1 MEIFHFS
8 EQPYPDAWEHG
19 FDSLRNTIPSSY
31 CDPRVA
37 RRIYHE
43 RQDEWLLCDELGIHI
58 AINEHHASAT
68 CLSASPEVTMS
79 ILARMTENVQI
90 LPIGFQVA
98 NRPNVVLLA
107 EQIAMADVISGGR
120 IQMGFVKGAPYEL
133 SPANSNPARYQE
145 RFWEAVDLI
154 ARALATRD
162 GPFNYEGRN
171 YHYRQV
177 NVWPQC
183 WQDPHP
189 PVWIPCQSP
198 GSTIEVARR
207 GYHLA
212 AFLIGRNMARLMD
225 VYREATVESGFPEP
239 GPEKFGYLCLG
250 AVAETEEEAHRRAYE
265 IHGYLRTTGIIAEAF
280 INPPGYQSPEANAR
294 WLRKG
299 ILRGRA
305 GAHYLAQKKDGTV
318 ISQATASIPDLI
330 DANIFFAGTPD
341 QVFEQMCEFNDHV
354 GGIGNYLVM
363 MHGGTLSHEDTKDSI
378 RLFGEH
384 VLPRLK
390 ERYPSAGA
398 GAQVA
403 SADQRI

>member
-8 EQPYPDAWEHG
+8 EQAYPDAWDHG
-19 FDSLRNTIPSSY
+19 FDSLRNTVPSSY
-31 CDPRVA
+31 CDPRKA
-37 RRIYHE
+37 REIYHQH
-43 RQDEWLLCDELGIHI
+43 QDEWLLCDELGINI
-58 AINEHHASAT
+58 AFNEHHASAT

-79 ILARMTENVQI
+79 IMARMTNNVQL

-120 IQMGFVKGAPYEL
+120 VQMGFVKGAPYEL

-154 ARALATRD
+154 TRALATRD

-171 YHYRQV
+171 YQYRQV

-198 GSTIEVARR
+198 GSTIEVAQR
-207 GYHLA
+207 GYNLA
-212 AFLIGRNMARLMD
+212 AFLIGRNMAKLKD
-225 VYREATVESGFPEP
+225 VYREHTVAAGFPDP
-239 GPEKFGYLCLG
+239 GPEKFGYLCLC
-250 AVAETEEEAHRRAYE
+250 AVGKTEEEAHRRAYE
-265 IHGYLRTTGIIAEAF
+265 VHGYLRTTGIISEAF
-280 INPPGYQSPEANAR
+280 INPPGYQSPQANAK

-305 GAHYLAQKKDGTV
+305 GAHYSAQKKGRHGHQSSDGLDPG
-318 ISQATASIPDLI
+318 PDRR
-330 DANIFFAGTPD
+330 
-341 QVFEQMCEFNDHV
+341 Q
-354 GGIGNYLVM
+354 YLLCR
-363 MHGGTLSHEDTKDSI
+363 HSRSGL
-378 RLFGEH
+378 
-384 VLPRLK
+384 
-390 ERYPSAGA
+390 
-398 GAQVA
+398 
-403 SADQRI
+403 